1 MGRQRPVLQ
10 TFRNIKRAQSI
21 LVQNKWRITGNGIQ
35 AFCGFIRLVLR
46 SFSLYEA
53 RNVYTRPFFRVPPYQ
68 FFPFAPRT
76 AVRSR
81 TGTIV
86 NEPAIARPP
95 DTPAV
100 AERAVA

>member
-1 MGRQRPVLQ
+1 MSRQRPVLQ
-10 TFRNIKRAQSI
+10 TSWHVKPAQSI

-53 RNVYTRPFFRVPPYQ
+53 RHVYTRPFFRLPPDQ

-81 TGTIV
+81 TCTIV
-86 NEPAIARPP
+86 NDPETAGSTAPL
-95 DTPAV
+95 AV
-100 AERAVA
+100 AEL